1 MIGLPLFWD
10 QYDNAQRLQET
21 GYGVR
26 LPTYDWTEH
35 RFTAAVDRLLADD
48 DLRHKMRNAATRI
61 QAEPGRV
68 KAADLL
74 ERLARSGE
82 PVTT

>member
-26 LPTYDWTEH
+26 LPTYDWAEEELTG
-35 RFTAAVDRLLADD
+35 AVNRLLTDD
-48 DLRHKMRNAATRI
+48 DLRERMREGAAVI
-61 QAEPGRV
+61 QADPGRI

-74 ERLARSGE
+74 ERLATSGE
-82 PVTT
+82 PVV